1 MASDEEEELV
11 GARRWVR
18 EEIVSM
24 ERTEL
29 GRCCQVG
36 KEQFAEEMAT
46 ESFEACGMRCAECGA
61 IGIGTEVY
69 FPHFGIRC
77 DAFPI
82 YALCSIG
89 RKKIDDVGLSGCLES
104 LDQS

>member
-11 GARRWVR
+11 GTRRWVR

-36 KEQFAEEMAT
+36 KEKFAEEVTA
-46 ESFEACGMRCAECGA
+46 
-61 IGIGTEVY
+61 
-69 FPHFGIRC
+69 
-77 DAFPI
+77 
-82 YALCSIG
+82 
-89 RKKIDDVGLSGCLES
+89 
-104 LDQS
+104 